1 MVDFN
6 SMINIAIIVVGVF
19 IAITILSNFE
29 DAVDCDTISNFTD
42 GSGTEV
48 GNQTLEDA
56 CNDAF
61 NNAGVLYSLAA
72 VLILLLVVPLIRGVL
87 TRGGS

>member
-19 IAITILSNFE
+19 IAITLLANFQS
-29 DAVDCDTISNFTD
+29 VMDCTTITNT
-42 GSGTEV
+42 
-48 GNQTLEDA
+48 TLQNA

-61 NNAGVLYSLAA
+61 NNAGVLYSLAS
-72 VLILLLVVPLIRGVL
+72 VLILLLVIPLIRGVIS
-87 TRGGS
+87 RSD

>member
-6 SMINIAIIVVGVF
+6 QMINIAIIVVGIF
-19 IAITILSNFE
+19 IAITLLSNFE
-29 DAVDCDTISNFTD
+29 QVTDCTTITNT
-42 GSGTEV
+42 
-48 GNQTLEDA
+48 TLQGA

-72 VLILLLVVPLIRGVL
+72 VLILLLIIPMIRGIL
-87 TRGGS
+87 TRG

>member
-6 SMINIAIIVVGVF
+6 SMINIALIVIGVF
-19 IAITILSNFE
+19 IAITLLANFE
-29 DAVDCDTISNFTD
+29 TVTDCTSITNT
-42 GSGTEV
+42 
-48 GNQTLEDA
+48 TLNDA

-61 NNAGVLYSLAA
+61 NNAGTLYSLAA

-87 TRGGS
+87 TRGGGV

>member
-6 SMINIAIIVVGVF
+6 SMINIAIIVVGIF
-19 IAITILSNFE
+19 IAITLLSNFE
-29 DAVDCDTISNFTD
+29 SVTDCTTITNT
-42 GSGTEV
+42 
-48 GNQTLEDA
+48 TLSDA

-72 VLILLLVVPLIRGVL
+72 VLILLLIIPMIRGVISR
-87 TRGGS
+87 TA

>member
-6 SMINIAIIVVGVF
+6 SMINIAIIVIGIF
-19 IAITILSNFE
+19 IAIILLSNFE
-29 DAVDCDTISNFTD
+29 GVMDCTTITNS
-42 GSGTEV
+42 
-48 GNQTLEDA
+48 TLEDA

-72 VLILLLVVPLIRGVL
+72 VLVLLLVIPMIRGVIS
-87 TRGGS
+87 RSQ

>member
-6 SMINIAIIVVGVF
+6 QMINIAIIVVGIF
-19 IAITILSNFE
+19 IAITLLSNFE
-29 DAVDCDTISNFTD
+29 NVTDCSTITNT
-42 GSGTEV
+42 
-48 GNQTLEDA
+48 TLQGA

-72 VLILLLVVPLIRGVL
+72 VLILLLIIPMIRGIL
-87 TRGGS
+87 TRG

>member
-19 IAITILSNFE
+19 IAITLLSNFE
-29 DAVDCDTISNFTD
+29 SVTDCATISN
-42 GSGTEV
+42 S
-48 GNQTLEDA
+48 TLQDA

-72 VLILLLVVPLIRGVL
+72 VLVLLLVIPMIRGVL
-87 TRGGS
+87 TRAN

>member
-19 IAITILSNFE
+19 IAITLLSNFQ
-29 DAVDCDTISNFTD
+29 AVTDCTTISN
-42 GSGTEV
+42 S
-48 GNQTLEDA
+48 TLADA

-72 VLILLLVVPLIRGVL
+72 VLILLLIIPMIRGVL
-87 TRGGS
+87 TRSA

>member
-6 SMINIAIIVVGVF
+6 QMINIAIIVVGIF
-19 IAITILSNFE
+19 IAITLLSNFE
-29 DAVDCDTISNFTD
+29 ETTDCTTITNT
-42 GSGTEV
+42 
-48 GNQTLEDA
+48 TLQDA

-72 VLILLLVVPLIRGVL
+72 VLILLLVIPLIRGVL
-87 TRGGS
+87 TRS